1 MSTDRVIF
9 AKDGKIDWPAGK
21 PAVTKIVL
29 GTPPTEQGSTEEFI
43 SAKLP
48 ADLAERFPA
57 LTHLHLWG
65 IKNLKQLPPLPAGL
79 KTLDVR
85 NCQALTAL
93 PDALPEALEILD
105 TGRCEAL
112 RALPAALPP
121 RLLELYIDHCK
132 SLPAGALPP
141 LPATLEVLDASGAHG
156 VNELPGALLDER
168 TFPALRDLRVE
179 PGVRIGEHVAG
190 PDVLAPFQGKNA
202 LETLRAWWRGIQ
214 ESGADTTPYVK
225 VFLLGNGQAGKT
237 QLCRLLSGERLTET
251 WDSTHGAQLADIPP
265 GGGRLAL
272 PGVGLAVWD
281 FGGQDIYHGTH
292 ALFTDA
298 HALYVIVW
306 TQDLKRQGDREAK
319 PKELRYWLE
328 YVAALSK
335 PEGGAPAKQ
344 CRVVL
349 AESSGLP
356 SGESH
361 PPGEI
366 PERLIPTK
374 VGYDLDPDVSEEEQI
389 AAGRRVIECIREQAK
404 AVAGENEGT
413 LPKSWG
419 NVREKLRDELRQ
431 PEERRK
437 RRLSSDE
444 FADICRAEGIDDAEG
459 IRAVRTYL
467 HQCGAIF
474 HKPGLFDGRIVVD
487 QQWALDAIYAVLDR
501 RPGGVLRKPG
511 RDGSFTIQELKREV
525 WKDKTDEEAT
535 LLVEMMVQC
544 NVCFRWGENK
554 DGERR
559 WLAPELL
566 PDRAEVRSGLLE
578 TMRTNYPAPLNSQV
592 FRYDFL
598 HDGILRAIMATV
610 GGHAGTGA
618 VYWKSGLCAYDLE
631 SEVFVVLEAGLKPER
646 GEGRGQIT
654 AELFGSA
661 ESRAHGPWTWITGL
675 LQEQRPTPDP
685 ADMKAAAMQAPPEEE
700 EGRQLRGLAAAAEF
714 MAAGKS
720 GFRGGEPRRLGPPQW
735 TFTVKADE
743 DFAASRK
750 ATIQIVRDRGGRPLP
765 ETKKN
770 FPEDATLAPEDFT
783 NYLLGFHADP
793 AGFEGKAEEFGKTL
807 SFALQY
813 AARAGELQVAHEF
826 GKACESADASSTFR
840 FHGDP
845 EFHRIPWE
853 LMEGSSGLPP
863 ALRFGFLRH
872 CYSGN
877 DAEPVF
883 PDGDKLKVLWVTSRP
898 VTQTVPGESAVLKP
912 VQDEVGQR
920 VMIKPLLSGSLREL
934 DDAMRADSYHIV
946 HLDMHGDIMRWAD
959 FQKRGADF
967 FNRKDRKPLER
978 LQPWEGEK
986 AVLLFSENG
995 SGSKIV
1001 PVTAEELAGLMQ
1013 HRGCPPLLTLN
1024 ACHSGAV
1031 PPSAKAGALP
1041 AYLVEA
1047 GIPGVLGFQGS
1058 VALPLA
1064 IRFYRD
1070 FFATLVPADPGPK
1083 DRPGDV
1089 EYAVREAR
1097 TKLHMNWKNGSRPRM
1112 DWWAPVYYASR
1123 NLQLFRR

>member
-9 AKDGKIDWPAGK
+9 AKDGKADWPAGK

-29 GTPPTEQGSTEEFI
+29 GTPPPQQGSAEEFI
-43 SAKLP
+43 STKIP

-65 IKNLKQLPPLPAGL
+65 IKNLKQLPKLPAGL

-85 NCQALTAL
+85 NCQALSAL

-105 TGRCEAL
+105 TGRCGAL
-112 RALPAALPP
+112 PALPAALPAG
-121 RLLELYIDHCK
+121 LQELFIDGCK
-132 SLPAGALPP
+132 SLAEGALPT
-141 LPATLEVLDASGAHG
+141 LPATLEVLDASATRG
-156 VNELPGALLDER
+156 VNTLPGALLDEKKY
-168 TFPALRDLRVE
+168 PALRDLRVE

-214 ESGADTTPYVK
+214 ASGADTTPYVK
-225 VFLLGNGQAGKT
+225 VFLLGNGQAGKSA
-237 QLCRLLSGERLTET
+237 LCCLVSGQPLPKKWNT
-251 WDSTHGAQLADIPP
+251 THGAQLADIPP

-306 TQDLKRQGDREAK
+306 TNDRKRQGDREAK

-335 PEGGAPAKQ
+335 PEGDAPGRR

-349 AESSGLP
+349 AESGST

-366 PERLIPTK
+366 PARLIPTK
-374 VGYDLDPDVSEEEQI
+374 VGYDLDPSRSEEEQL
-389 AAGRRVIECIREQAK
+389 AASGRVLECIREQAK

-419 NVREKLRDELRQ
+419 KVREKLREPAQRAEQL
-431 PEERRK
+431 
-437 RRLSSDE
+437 LSSDE

-459 IRAVRTYL
+459 IRSVRGYL

-501 RPGGVLRKPG
+501 GRECILRQPG
-511 RDGSFTIQELKREV
+511 RDGSFTIQELKRTV
-525 WKDKTDEEAT
+525 WQDKTDEVAA

-544 NVCFRWGENK
+544 KVCFRWGENN

-566 PDRAEVRSGLLE
+566 PDRVGVRSGLIE

-598 HDGILRAIMATV
+598 HDGILRAIMANV

-631 SEVFVVLEAGLKPER
+631 SEVFVVLEAGLTPER

-685 ADMKAAAMQAPPEEE
+685 ADMKAAAMQAPAEEE
-700 EGRQLRGLAAAAEF
+700 EEKQFRGLAAAEF

-720 GFRGGEPRRLGPPQW
+720 GFRGGEPRHLGVPQW
-735 TFTVKADE
+735 VFTVEADA
-743 DFAASRK
+743 DFATSRK
-750 ATIQIVRDRGGRPLP
+750 ATIQILRDRVGRPLP
-765 ETKKN
+765 RTNKK
-770 FPEDATLAPEDFT
+770 FPEDASLSPEDFT
-783 NYLLGFHADP
+783 NYLLGSHPDP
-793 AGFEGKAEEFGKTL
+793 AGFETKAVEFGRGLTY
-807 SFALQY
+807 ALRY
-813 AARAGELQVAHEF
+813 AAHEGEFQVSDEF
-826 GKACESADASSTFR
+826 AKACERADAFSAFL

-853 LMEGSSGLPP
+853 LMEVSGSLPP

-877 DAEPVF
+877 VADPVF
-883 PDGDKLKVLWVTSRP
+883 PDGDILKVLWVISRP

-934 DDAMRADSYHIV
+934 DAAMRADSYHIV
-946 HLDMHGDIMRWAD
+946 HLDMHGDIMRWED
-959 FQKRGADF
+959 FDKRGADF

-1031 PPSAKAGALP
+1031 PPSAKASALP

-1070 FFATLVPADPGPK
+1070 VFATLVPANLGPK